1 MARARHRASRTT
13 IKFLLAQSVG
23 TGASSRQQNRDWGG
37 VGASSASS
45 YRFDGPAG
53 LIPTSSAVANTQ
65 SAACWIA
72 LSDNQKYAYTTNTA
86 SGSISSYGIARDGS
100 LTLVQA
106 VAATPGAGPIDMV
119 EANGSLFTLNNGSHT
134 ISADLI
140 GGDGSL
146 TSTNQ
151 ISLPIGVVGLAA
163 G

>member
-1 MARARHRASRTT
+1 M
-13 IKFLLAQSVG
+13 
-23 TGASSRQQNRDWGG
+23 
-37 VGASSASS
+37 
-45 YRFDGPAG
+45 
-53 LIPTSSAVANTQ
+53 
-65 SAACWIA
+65 
-72 LSDNQKYAYTTNTA
+72 
-86 SGSISSYGIARDGS
+86 
-100 LTLVQA
+100 QA